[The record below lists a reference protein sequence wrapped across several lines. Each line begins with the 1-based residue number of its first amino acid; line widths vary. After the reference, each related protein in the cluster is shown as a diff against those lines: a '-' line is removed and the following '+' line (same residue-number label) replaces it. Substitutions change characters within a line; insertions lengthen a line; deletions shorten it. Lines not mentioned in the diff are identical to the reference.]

1 MRGERRREEERR
13 GHGRRAKGGKWRRK
27 TGGCGKRMEEG
38 CMDDSL
44 FQKQAVAAG
53 SRDVS
58 VMSPGPSTYGDER
71 QLRDMYMY
79 GMTRSC
85 VTSQVVHTSCL

>member
-1 MRGERRREEERR
+1 
-13 GHGRRAKGGKWRRK
+13 
-27 TGGCGKRMEEG
+27 
-38 CMDDSL
+38 MDDSL